1 MTKKTEYDVE
11 FHFGV
16 RPVKEFDLY
25 LTAIFLSLAVRL
37 LVRFIKVKPLDLW
50 GIIDE
55 IGKQYKIRVINELI
69 LRVPELLSA
78 RIDREVQR
86 AIDEYDSVVESEEP
100 TPIFTEVEEGETA
113 LGGEMRLRAPWLK
126 DTKD

>member
-1 MTKKTEYDVE
+1 MAKKTEYDVE

-16 RPVKEFDLY
+16 RPVKKFDLY
-25 LTAIFLSLAVRL
+25 VAAIFLSLAVRL
-37 LVRFIKVKPLDLW
+37 LVRFLKVGPMDIW

-78 RIDREVQR
+78 RIDREIES
-86 AIDEYDSVVESEEP
+86 AIDKYDSMVESDQSEFVFSEE
-100 TPIFTEVEEGETA
+100 EEGETA
-113 LGGEMRLRAPWLK
+113 LGGEMRIRAPWLK
-126 DTKD
+126 DTED

>member
-16 RPVKEFDLY
+16 RPVKQFDLY
-25 LTAIFLSLAVRL
+25 VTAIFLSLAVRL
-37 LVRFIKVKPLDLW
+37 LVRFLKVSPMDMW

-86 AIDEYDSVVESEEP
+86 AIDEYDSMVESEEP
-100 TPIFTEVEEGETA
+100 EPIFTEVKEGQTP
-113 LGGEMRLRAPWLK
+113 LGGEMRIRAPWLK
-126 DTKD
+126 DTED

>member
-1 MTKKTEYDVE
+1 MKKTEFDVE

-16 RPVKEFDLY
+16 RPVKKRDLY
-25 LTAIFLSLAVRL
+25 VTALLLCLAVRL
-37 LVRFIKVKPLDLW
+37 VSRFTKAKPIDLW

-55 IGKQYKIRVINELI
+55 IGKQYRIRIINELI

-78 RIDREVQR
+78 RIDREIQR
-86 AIDEYDSVVESEEP
+86 AIDKYDSMVESDQSEFVFYEE
-100 TPIFTEVEEGETA
+100 EKGETA

-126 DTKD
+126 DTED

>member
-16 RPVKEFDLY
+16 RPVKQFDLY
-25 LTAIFLSLAVRL
+25 VAAIFLSLAVRL
-37 LVRFIKVKPLDLW
+37 LVRFLKVGPMDIW

-78 RIDREVQR
+78 RIDREVQS
-86 AIDEYDSVVESEEP
+86 AIDKYDSMVESEELE
-100 TPIFTEVEEGETA
+100 PIFTEVEEGETP

-126 DTKD
+126 DTED